1 MAGERQRS
9 TASASTLL
17 RYVEVVWGV
26 VLESMNFHLAK
37 ACSAQHFGSDFLSPH
52 GAKPGI
58 ILCGD
63 AGN

>member
-1 MAGERQRS
+1 
-9 TASASTLL
+9 
-17 RYVEVVWGV
+17 
-26 VLESMNFHLAK
+26 MNIHLVT
-37 ACSAQHFGSDFLSPH
+37 ACSALHFSSDILSPH